1 LYIKDIILE
10 ALRSAKRLTHYLL
23 ISLTL
28 TILSAC
34 TTTQTTHQEKFAP
47 SLFSE
52 LNNDSAFYLD
62 KADQATEEKRT
73 DWQLVSI
80 QALITEH
87 KPQLAKSIMEYLHS
101 QLLTA
106 NQQNSL
112 KILQAANL
120 NQQNTLDQ
128 ALAITKTVDTTPLS
142 KNGYIYFLKL
152 QTQLQ
157 IAKEEHEN
165 AVDSLLSLTQLIEL
179 SEEKQVYHDLLFSQL
194 IQLPGNLLTQPQLS
208 NKEKT
213 AVESMSPSESIK
225 QGWYE
230 LAHIYRRDQLRPNQ
244 LKRALEI
251 WKTNNLTHP
260 AFNGMPTLLT
270 NISELSPY
278 QPENIAVLLP
288 LSGRYTEEG
297 HAIQSGILNAYYGQQ
312 NDNTQG
318 ANPVKLHFFDTQQS
332 SMEEII
338 AQFSAKNVDFVIGP
352 LIKNNVESFLPLA
365 KNIPVLALNS
375 FPIPQLQQTKTSP
388 SEEETGVDPDDTL
401 ITEDSANT
409 STLPDSGAKP
419 IAWHYAF
426 PISPEE
432 EARQAARLIAA
443 QGHTKPMLIAADSAY
458 GTRVTEAFNLEWKNL
473 NYGNLSTP
481 ESHFFKRNE
490 DYTKFVANAL
500 QLDNSKTRISQM
512 KKITRLGL
520 KSEPRSRRDIDA
532 IYIIS
537 KRQELIMLKA
547 FIDVSISPYAEAIP
561 LYASSRSHHND
572 KNEKELSDLIFSDV
586 SLLLNTDTTALNE
599 IQQKLKDSSFKT
611 LRLYALGFDSFQIIG
626 QLIQLE
632 NSHDYHY
639 KGLLGD
645 ISLGY
650 DNTVHAK
657 LSWAE
662 YKQGKRLEIATTITA
677 E

>member
-1 LYIKDIILE
+1 ME
-10 ALRSAKRLTHYLL
+10 ALRLAKRLTHYLL

-34 TTTQTTHQEKFAP
+34 TMTQTTHQEKFAP
-47 SLFSE
+47 SLFSD

-62 KADQATEEKRT
+62 KADKASEIIRT
-73 DWQLVSI
+73 DWQLVSV
-80 QALITEH
+80 QALITEQ
-87 KPQLAKSIMEYLHS
+87 KPLLAQSIIEYLQS
-101 QLLTA
+101 QPLSLG
-106 NQQNSL
+106 QQNSL

-120 NQQNTLDQ
+120 NQQKKLAQ

-157 IAKEEHEN
+157 VANKEHKN
-165 AVDSLLSLTQLIEL
+165 TVNTLLTLTPLIE
-179 SEEKQVYHDLLFSQL
+179 STQETQIYHDLLFAQL
-194 IQLPGNLLTQPQLS
+194 IELPSNVLASPQLT
-208 NKEKT
+208 NEEKT
-213 AVESMSPSESIK
+213 AVESMAPTEPVK
-225 QGWYE
+225 QGWYQ
-230 LAHIYRRDQLRPNQ
+230 LAQLYQTYQLRPNQ

-251 WKTNNLTHP
+251 WKSNHLTHP
-260 AFNGMPTLLT
+260 ALTTMPTLLT
-270 NISELSPY
+270 NIAELSPY

-288 LSGRYTEEG
+288 LSGRYTQEG

-312 NDNTQG
+312 NDNLQG
-318 ANPVKLHFFDTQQS
+318 ANQVQLHFFDTEQNS
-332 SMEEII
+332 VEEIV

-352 LIKNNVESFLPLA
+352 LLKKNVERFLPLT
-365 KNIPVLALNS
+365 KSIPVLALNS
-375 FPIPQLQQTKTSP
+375 FPKPQAQTTL
-388 SEEETGVDPDDTL
+388 EEETTELNGDDDISIAEEADNL
-401 ITEDSANT
+401 PT
-409 STLPDSGAKP
+409 SPNSSIKN

-432 EARQAARLIAA
+432 EARQAARLISA
-443 QGHTKPMLIAADSAY
+443 QGHTKPMLIAADSTY
-458 GTRVTEAFNLEWKNL
+458 GKRVTKAFDIEWEKL
-473 NYGNLSTP
+473 NYGSLSQP
-481 ESHFFKRNE
+481 ESYYFKRNE

-500 QLDNSKTRISQM
+500 QLTDSKARISQM

-520 KSEPRSRRDIDA
+520 KSEVRSRRDIDA

-547 FIDVSISPYAEAIP
+547 FIDVSVSPYAEAIP
-561 LYASSRSHHND
+561 LYASSRSHHDD
-572 KNEKELSDLIFSDV
+572 KNEKELSDLTFSDV
-586 SLLLNTDTTALNE
+586 SLLLNSDTTALKE
-599 IQQKLKDSSFKT
+599 IQHKLKKPSFKT

-645 ISLGY
+645 ISLGN

-662 YKQGKRLEIATTITA
+662 YKQGKRIEITTTTTT